1 MVEEGRLTRLE
12 EELRQVQVRAVLD
25 VSTES
30 VEHEPVQMECST
42 QCLDYVHAYM
52 DRSHLGF
59 LKFGSQP
66 RSKHSRT
73 TTTVIQRSLQS
84 KMAEPA
90 HKVQF
95 NHVKC

>member
-1 MVEEGRLTRLE
+1 MTRLE
-12 EELRQVQVRAVLD
+12 ADLLENELVMEQDKLKAIGE
-25 VSTES
+25 ES